1 MTIANA
7 DMTSTEFF
15 SAHWEDRLK
24 FVIGMMRELSR
35 QTNPQIL
42 VDLYASRMK
51 KIVGYD
57 VSVSLSRRD
66 LIQPYYR
73 VTRSSTWRESSNPW
87 IDSKHLP
94 VHQGGMFEEMI
105 YKEEPTIID
114 DLQIPPGDPAAE
126 YFQGMRSLF
135 AIPLFDQGKSLNM
148 VITGSR
154 QPNYYSREHSP
165 EFTWLSN
172 LFGRVTHNL
181 VLTEQLQ
188 RAYDVVDRELK
199 VVADI
204 QHSLLPETLPNIPGL
219 QLAAHYATSQ
229 RAGGDYYD
237 FFPLS
242 DGRWGILIA
251 DVSGHGTP
259 AAVLMAVTHSIA
271 HSYPG
276 HPTRPGQMLSFI
288 NRHLAARYTN
298 GNGTF
303 VTAFYGMYDP
313 VSRRIDYAC
322 AGHGPPRI
330 KRGTDGSLH
339 SLDEARNLPLGI
351 DADEEYQDQSAVLNP
366 GDAVIFYTDGITE
379 TRNAAGELFGVQR
392 LDEVLTSC
400 GCDAQV
406 LIDKTLA
413 AVDAFGGYL
422 PATDDRTIL
431 AARVLR

>member
-1 MTIANA
+1 MTAASA

-15 SAHWEDRLK
+15 SSHWEERLK
-24 FVIGMMRELSR
+24 FVIHLMRDLSKQTEPQKLVEL
-35 QTNPQIL
+35 
-42 VDLYASRMK
+42 YGSRMK
-51 KIVGYD
+51 KIIGYD
-57 VSVSLSRRD
+57 ASISLSRRD
-66 LIQPYYR
+66 LIQPFVR
-73 VTRSSTWRESSNPW
+73 VTRSSTWGTDINPW
-87 IDSKHLP
+87 VDKKRLP
-94 VHQGGMFEEMI
+94 VIEGGLLADLI

-114 DLQIPPGDPAAE
+114 DLQIPPGDPIAE
-126 YFQGMRSLF
+126 YFGGMKSLF
-135 AIPLFDQGKSLNM
+135 AIPMFDQGKSLNM

-154 QPNYYSREHSP
+154 LPNYYAREHMP

-181 VLTEQLQ
+181 VLSGELQ

-199 VVADI
+199 TVADI
-204 QHSLLPETLPNIPGL
+204 QHSLLPDVLPKIPGL
-219 QLAAHYATSQ
+219 DLAAHYSTSQ

-237 FFPLS
+237 FFPLH

-276 HPTRPGQMLSFI
+276 HPTRPGEMLGFI

-313 VSRRIDYAC
+313 ASRRIDYAC

-330 KRGTDGSLH
+330 KSGVDGSLR
-339 SLDEARNLPLGI
+339 SLDLARNLPLGI
-351 DADEEYQDQSAVLNP
+351 DGDEVYQDQTATLTP
-366 GDAVIFYTDGITE
+366 GDAVVFYTDGITE
-379 TRNAAGELFGVQR
+379 TRNAAGELFGIGR
-392 LDEVLTSC
+392 LDEVLISC
-400 GCDAQV
+400 GCDADTIIQ
-406 LIDKTLA
+406 KTLA

-431 AARVLR
+431 AARVT